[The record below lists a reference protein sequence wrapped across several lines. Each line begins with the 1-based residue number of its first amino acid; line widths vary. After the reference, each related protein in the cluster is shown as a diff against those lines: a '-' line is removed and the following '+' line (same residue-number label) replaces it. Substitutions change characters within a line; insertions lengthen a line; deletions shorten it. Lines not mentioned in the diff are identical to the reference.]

1 MITTPTLL
9 LTQSLVALSLAIA
22 PPSGKCPAAAL
33 TADQAAAARAH
44 AVALREAETRA
55 TEDPEQGVALL
66 TAALDRARADAAIV
80 ARDGDAT
87 EARQYAML
95 ALARGLLGAEKRAEA
110 AKILDIALATA
121 AGDPLPSKL
130 FGPSLV
136 ALHEE
141 RKAAL
146 DRTSTA
152 TLHARCTGACMVIVD
167 AAWVTC
173 GGPDA
178 TADVALPPGTWEV
191 LLVDAADPTRT
202 RAERVELTAGGSAD
216 LLLEI
221 PKAPGTK
228 RRVARPSGEGTV
240 DDGGRKLPRWAGIVG
255 MAVGVVA
262 LVAGG
267 VLVAVDGS
275 CPDGTNTSGAGA
287 CKNILDTD
295 LPGYVM
301 LGIGGGTLIGFT
313 TAFGVGEAK
322 QARARKANAAKAQV
336 GLSPTGLSL
345 RF

>member
-1 MITTPTLL
+1 MMTTPITVL
-9 LTQSLVALSLAIA
+9 ALALAIA
-22 PPSGKCPAAAL
+22 PPSGKCPAPAL
-33 TADQAAAARAH
+33 SADEATAARAH

-55 TEDPEQGVALL
+55 TEDPEQGIALL
-66 TAALDRARADAAIV
+66 TAALDRARADATIV
-80 ARDGDAT
+80 ARDTDAS

-95 ALARGLLGAEKRAEA
+95 ALARGLLGAEKRTEA

-121 AGDPLPSKL
+121 VGDPLPSKL

-152 TLHARCTGACMVIVD
+152 TLHARCTGACLVIVD
-167 AAWVTC
+167 AAWVAC
-173 GGPDA
+173 GGPGA
-178 TADVALPPGTWEV
+178 TADVALPPGAWEV

-202 RAERVELTAGGSAD
+202 HAQRVDLSAGGSAD
-216 LLLEI
+216 VLLEV
-221 PKAPGTK
+221 PKTAGTK
-228 RRVARPSGEGTV
+228 RRVARPAGDDAV

-267 VLVAVDGS
+267 VLVALDGS

-313 TAFGVGEAK
+313 TAFGIGEAK
-322 QARARKANAAKAQV
+322 QARARRAKAAKAQV
-336 GLSPTGLSL
+336 GLGPTGVSI

>member
-1 MITTPTLL
+1 MMTTPTLVL
-9 LTQSLVALSLAIA
+9 ALSMAIA

-33 TADQAAAARAH
+33 SADEAAAARAH
-44 AVALREAETRA
+44 AVALRDAETRA

-80 ARDGDAT
+80 ARDTDAT

-152 TLHARCTGACMVIVD
+152 TLRARCTGACLVIVD

-173 GGPDA
+173 AGPEA
-178 TADVALPPGTWEV
+178 TVDVALPPGAWEV

-202 RAERVELTAGGSAD
+202 HAQRVELAAGGSAD
-216 LLLEI
+216 VLLEI
-221 PKAPGTK
+221 PKAAGTK
-228 RRVARPSGEGTV
+228 RRTSRPADDGGL
-240 DDGGRKLPRWAGIVG
+240 DDGGRKLPRWAGLVG

-267 VLVAVDGS
+267 VLVAVDRS
-275 CPDGTNTSGAGA
+275 CPDGTNASGPGA
-287 CKNILDTD
+287 CKNILNTD
-295 LPGYVM
+295 LPGYVV
-301 LGIGGGTLIGFT
+301 LGIGGGTLIGFA
-313 TAFGVGEAK
+313 TAFGVGEVK

-336 GLSPTGLSL
+336 GIGPTGLSL